1 MALIVRSSQL
11 HAAGVFTLTPIRKG
25 SRIVEYT
32 GPRVPKNVADE
43 HYEDRE
49 VTYLFALED
58 GRVVDGHGTAAFINH
73 SCEPNCE
80 TEEDE
85 DARIW
90 IVAKRNIKA
99 GQELTYDYNLFDGEG
114 DAPCYCGSR
123 RCRGSLYSREELR
136 KRRRAGRR
144 TKTERAA

>member
-1 MALIVRSSQL
+1 MSLIVRSSQL

-25 SRIVEYT
+25 TRIVEYT
-32 GPRVPKNVADE
+32 GPRLPKNAADE
-43 HYEDRE
+43 QYEDRE

-90 IVAKRNIKA
+90 IVAQRNIKA
-99 GQELTYDYNLFDGEG
+99 GEELTYDYNLFDGEG

-123 RCRGSLYSREELR
+123 RCRGSLYPREELR
-136 KRRRAGRR
+136 KRGRVRRR
-144 TKTERAA
+144 KIERAA